1 MAQERR
7 TSDFRTR
14 EHSTPEDELQIR
26 DGLVLLLVADESVQ
40 VDDSGRVAS
49 WGDGSAA
56 GHNALQKTSEHRP
69 LLVNSAMNGRP
80 VLRFDGER
88 RYLHLEGTVL
98 TSQPHSVIAV
108 ATDKGSGGHREIFSN
123 WNGSAGNSTTS
134 VFLGTTGDSAV
145 RFSDAFSPAGSLAN
159 PEEPF
164 VISAVAGESQAAVFQ
179 NGRELARQ
187 GPLPERNLT
196 TGYVVG
202 QQGNIDGEYW
212 TGDLAALLVYDR
224 ELTADERERIER
236 WLGTRYGIEVGE
248 PARPPALL
256 ALESLC
262 HVLLNTNEFMYVD

>member
-1 MAQERR
+1 ML
-7 TSDFRTR
+7 TLGSDK
-14 EHSTPEDELQIR
+14 
-26 DGLVLLLVADESVQ
+26 GVQ
-40 VDDSGRVAS
+40 VDETGRVAS

-56 GHNALQKTSEHRP
+56 VHNALQETPEHRP
-69 LLVNSAMNGRP
+69 LLVKSAMNGRP
-80 VLRFDGER
+80 VLRFDGQR
-88 RYLHLEGTVL
+88 RFLSIEGTVL

-108 ATDKGSGGHREIFSN
+108 ATDEGSGGHREIFSN

-134 VFLGTTGDSAV
+134 VFLGTTGESAV

-164 VISAVAGESQAAVFQ
+164 VISAVAGDSQTAVFQ

-187 GPLPERNLT
+187 GALPERNLA

-212 TGDLAALLVYDR
+212 TGDLAVLLVYDR
-224 ELTADERERIER
+224 ELTAGERERIER

-248 PARPPALL
+248 TARPPALL